1 MVSEQ
6 ILKPILAIET
16 SEKLCSA
23 AILLG
28 EDDYIEF
35 NIQKK
40 NIHSEKLMEMISTL
54 IHEANISLKEL
65 AYIAVSIGPGS
76 FTGLRIGLSV
86 AKGLAFGHNLPI
98 VPVSNFDALALQIS
112 NQLKPS
118 TEFTIANKANMN
130 ELYVGKFRTN
140 EEYFEVV
147 EEVKLFDSNDLFKSL
162 DRDSMLFGNA
172 QQKMFSVSPSS
183 PNAIYVAKWSYIFG
197 KDLVTYDHDFL
208 EPNYLKKFIVKAK
221 K

>member
-1 MVSEQ
+1 MSKKVF
-6 ILKPILAIET
+6 KPILAIET

-23 AILLG
+23 AIMLS
-28 EDDYIEF
+28 EDDHIEF

-40 NIHSEKLMEMISTL
+40 NIHSEKLMEMISVL
-54 IHEANISLKEL
+54 IDKAEISLKEL

-86 AKGLAFGHNLPI
+86 AKGLAFGHDLAI
-98 VPVSNFDALALQIS
+98 VPVSNFNALALQIS

-118 TEFTIANKANMN
+118 TEFTIANKANMS
-130 ELYVGKFRTN
+130 ELYVGKFRTK
-140 EEYFEVV
+140 EKYFEVV
-147 EEVKLFDSNDLFKSL
+147 EEVKLIESEEFSENLVPDSL
-162 DRDSMLFGNA
+162 LFGNFETDIC
-172 QQKMFSVSPSS
+172 KTPLVS

-197 KDLVTYDHDFL
+197 KDLVTYDHGLL
-208 EPNYLKKFIVKAK
+208 EPNYLKKFIVKVK